1 MQTIIIIID
10 VLIALLLRDFI
21 ITILNK
27 VMESNDEE
35 DDNS

>member
-1 MQTIIIIID
+1 MPNIMID
-10 VLIALLLRDFI
+10 VLVALLLRDFI
-21 ITILNK
+21 IIILNK

>member
-1 MQTIIIIID
+1 MID
-10 VLIALLLRDFI
+10 VLVALLLRDFI
-21 ITILNK
+21 IIILNK

>member
-1 MQTIIIIID
+1 MQTIIID